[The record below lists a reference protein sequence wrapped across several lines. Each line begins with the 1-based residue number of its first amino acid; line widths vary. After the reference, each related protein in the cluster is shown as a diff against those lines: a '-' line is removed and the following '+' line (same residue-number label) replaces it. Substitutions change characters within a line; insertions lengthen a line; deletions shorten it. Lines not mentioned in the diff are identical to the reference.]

1 MENCR
6 ARDSFVG
13 EIVAMVK
20 AAHPRSPVEPPTGGR
35 VWAVTS
41 GSSGQSGVSQSR
53 PKVRANLAARPLRYR

>member
-35 VWAVTS
+35 VWAV
-41 GSSGQSGVSQSR
+41 
-53 PKVRANLAARPLRYR
+53 